1 MQYLTKNGFMK
12 IDTHWSLRRNGCI
25 NWKVICQICEYVNV
39 YTYVNRYHI
48 IFPLCRFYKNKV
60 KKYTIIVLSYLT
72 IINICEKCGAISYWQ
87 NDSRK
92 KNSNNIDNIET
103 KIYHKWVWNCHIAHA
118 SNSKIYIVRWWI
130 KMIKCY
136 LQCIEATYHLAM
148 NVLIDKGISIKKI

>member
-1 MQYLTKNGFMK
+1 MALEREWGEFLTSWR
-12 IDTHWSLRRNGCI
+12 IARRMVFCLLYQEQGN
-25 NWKVICQICEYVNV
+25 
-39 YTYVNRYHI
+39 
-48 IFPLCRFYKNKV
+48 FPFVWKV